1 MTGAE
6 RREWVEEMVDPEAVL
21 WNECDDAI
29 IGVSEGKVVYGRN
42 ALIAVFVA
50 QGMTEEDAE
59 DWVGYNIEGAY
70 VGEYTPLIVQ
80 ELPDIAT

>member
-6 RREWVEEMVDPEAVL
+6 RREWVQELVEEDAIL
-21 WNECDDAI
+21 WNDCDDAI
-29 IGVSEGKVVYGRN
+29 IGVSGGKVVYGRD

-70 VGEYTPLIVQ
+70 VGELTPLIVQ
-80 ELPDIAT
+80 EIPDTAT

>member
-6 RREWVEEMVDPEAVL
+6 RREWVQELVDEDAIL
-21 WNECDDAI
+21 WNDCDDAI
-29 IGVSEGKVVYGRN
+29 IGVSGGKVVYGRD

-70 VGEYTPLIVQ
+70 VGELTPLIVQ
-80 ELPDIAT
+80 EIPDTAT

>member
-29 IGVSEGKVVYGRN
+29 IGVSEGKVVYGRD

-50 QGMTEEDAE
+50 QGMTEEEADE
-59 DWVGYNIEGAY
+59 WVGYNIEGAY
-70 VGEYTPLIVQ
+70 FGELTPLIVQ

>member
-29 IGVSEGKVVYGRN
+29 IGVSAGRVVYGRN

-80 ELPDIAT
+80 EVPEGRA